1 MNYPYAGYYQPIQQI
16 PQQIPQQTIPQPMPQ
31 TMPQQSITSS
41 GVIWITN
48 EDTVRN
54 YAVAPGGSVLFM
66 HENEPYMYMK
76 SADQFGKA
84 TIKKS
89 RLVDE
94 SESHDKKVDLTEYI
108 KREEIDSIIT
118 DKIQKEIEKKM
129 SEISF
134 KPTKATKKVVV
145 EEEE

>member
-1 MNYPYAGYYQPIQQI
+1 MNYPYYYQPMQPL
-16 PQQIPQQTIPQPMPQ
+16 PQQIPQQ
-31 TMPQQSITSS
+31 MPQQMPQITQPQQTITSS
-41 GVIWITN
+41 GVIWVTS

-94 SESHDKKVDLTEYI
+94 SESQERKADLSEYI
-108 KREEIDSIIT
+108 KREEIENLIT

-134 KPTKATKKVVV
+134 KPTKTTKKTVVV
-145 EEEE
+145 DEED